1 MPKVLEPTVNV
12 ALAEVLQG
20 LRPKSWTVRA
30 EETGAVQGSAER
42 PDILVEDA
50 AGWPVAIEAEWPPAA
65 GVEEEAQNRLYR
77 RLSESGLFIET
88 AIALIYP
95 LELDDKSGQD
105 LRDAILA
112 TEDLR
117 YALYTHREN
126 EAAERLP
133 SSGWLRGNVRDLAML
148 LHRAAAPAGRVDALA
163 EELERGV
170 EQAADL
176 FTKSN
181 PYGESGGAALAEI
194 IGQAD
199 DDGGQTRRMAMT
211 IIANALV
218 FHSALAAAHFQI
230 SDIDRDIDGGGGQV
244 LNAPCV
250 QLMLSGRAGI
260 FPRRG

>member
-1 MPKVLEPTVNV
+1 MPRVLEPTVNV

-30 EETGAVQGSAER
+30 EEAGAVQGSAER

-65 GVEEEAQNRLYR
+65 GVEDEAQNRLDR
-77 RLSESGLFIET
+77 HLSEGGLPIET

-95 LELDDKSGQD
+95 LELDDKSGQT
-105 LRDAILA
+105 LGDAILA
-112 TEDLR
+112 TEDLQ
-117 YALYTHREN
+117 YALYTHRKN
-126 EAAERLP
+126 EAPERLP

-148 LHRAAAPAGRVDALA
+148 LHRAAAPAGPVDALA

-181 PYGESGGAALAEI
+181 PYGEPGGAALAI
-194 IGQAD
+194 I
-199 DDGGQTRRMAMT
+199 
-211 IIANALV
+211 L
-218 FHSALAAAHFQI
+218 
-230 SDIDRDIDGGGGQV
+230 
-244 LNAPCV
+244 
-250 QLMLSGRAGI
+250 
-260 FPRRG
+260 

>member
-1 MPKVLEPTVNV
+1 MPKVLEPTVNAAV
-12 ALAEVLQG
+12 AEVLQG
-20 LRPKSWTVRA
+20 LRPKSWTARA

-50 AGWPVAIEAEWPPAA
+50 AGWPVAVEAEWHPAA
-65 GVEEEAQNRLYR
+65 TVESEALSRLHI
-77 RLSESGLFIET
+77 RLSESGLPIET

-95 LELDDKSGQD
+95 LELDGKSGAE
-105 LRDAILA
+105 LRDAIRA
-112 TEDLR
+112 TENLQ
-117 YALYTHREN
+117 YALYAHREN

-133 SSGWLRGNVRDLAML
+133 ASGWLRGNIRDLAML

-181 PYGESGGAALAEI
+181 PYGDPGGAALAEI

-199 DDGGQTRRMAMT
+199 DDAGQTRRMAMT

-230 SDIDRDIDGGGGQV
+230 SKFDNQIDGGGG
-244 LNAPCV
+244 
-250 QLMLSGRAGI
+250 GRI
-260 FPRRG
+260 FCALGASSRRIPRERSLL